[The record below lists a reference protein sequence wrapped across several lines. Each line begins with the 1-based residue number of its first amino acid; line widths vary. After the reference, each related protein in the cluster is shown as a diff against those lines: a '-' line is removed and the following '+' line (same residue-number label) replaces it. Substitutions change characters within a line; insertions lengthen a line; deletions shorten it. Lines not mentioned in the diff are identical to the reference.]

1 MHDQLV
7 AYLANGPLSLALDPQ
22 TGFKNLVASFD
33 RISSALSDALLGT
46 DGNPD
51 IIITVPTLTLKA
63 GHGAGALGSTVTV
76 YAHTPYAVGHMA
88 KWVYNMWH
96 SKPRGVACAV
106 QQKNVWK
113 NE

>member
-1 MHDQLV
+1 MAFLSQ
-7 AYLANGPLSLALDPQ
+7 AGGPLSSTLDPQ
-22 TGFKNLVASFD
+22 TGTKKSGASFD
-33 RISSALSDALLGT
+33 RIGAALMDAILGT
-46 DGNPD
+46 DDGSPD
-51 IIITVPTLTLKA
+51 IIITVPTVTLKA